1 MSSSKAISIRWQN
14 SFKNLLVCK
23 KLCVEGGRREEGSDR
38 GEMKVKRG
46 VMWWLESGD
55 QDQSLPPTALLSV
68 LSQSPWSPHHT
79 TPHHTTPHME
89 LTTSTPSHCIL
100 QVLLVSPPPPP
111 HHSHHSR
118 HIEPK
123 QSKNHNQTN
132 SKPFSPWKPGDA
144 YSVEQ
149 DLSDWRLLLGSIE
162 DGDQTRWDTASD
174 MMVVCSV
181 RFSQSNSRIETHS
194 HLSSQTNHPQINN
207 RIIVDCCCCI
217 EYLILANFIIMLN
230 ICKSK
235 FV

>member
-1 MSSSKAISIRWQN
+1 MCW
-14 SFKNLLVCK
+14 
-23 KLCVEGGRREEGSDR
+23 GREEGG
-38 GEMKVKRG
+38 GEWQR
-46 VMWWLESGD
+46 WDESKERCDVVTGEWRPRPV
-55 QDQSLPPTALLSV
+55 PPPHCSPLSSLSV
-68 LSQSPWSPHHT
+68 PVVPTPHHT